1 MERWHP
7 LPRIFAA
14 GLAAAALVVGIDA
27 RAFAQDRSDR
37 GGSLVGRVAKGV
49 LLDPTTYTPAVLSYG
64 GMRLDW
70 DSSQVFF
77 QHGFIERNARFTMSG
92 LPNDLPLG
100 YHSGNHRI
108 VSIALD
114 NLQTSLVNNISDRI
128 VEEWLLAKY
137 PDHPRLVKTIGWVER
152 IGFASYL
159 SYLRAG
165 PHFKQ
170 WQQNQRLA
178 GEMGLR

>member
-7 LPRIFAA
+7 LPRWFAA
-14 GLAAAALVVGIDA
+14 GLAAAALVVCADA
-27 RAFAQDRSDR
+27 RAFAQDGSDR
-37 GGSLVGRVAKGV
+37 GGSLIGRVAKGV
-49 LLDPTTYTPAVLSYG
+49 LLDPTTYTPAVLSYE

-77 QHGFIERNARFTMSG
+77 QHGFIEQNGRFTMSG
-92 LPNDLPLG
+92 LPNDRPLG
-100 YHSGNHRI
+100 YRAGNRQI
-108 VSIALD
+108 LSIALD
-114 NLQTSLVNNISDRI
+114 NLQTSLVNNVSDRI
-128 VEEWLLAKY
+128 FEEWLLAKY
-137 PDHPRLVKTIGWVER
+137 PDHPKLVKTLGWVER

-165 PHFKQ
+165 PHFTQ

-178 GEMGLR
+178 AEMGMH